1 MYSVCSTVLV
11 ELLAQARATR
21 QAAGSTISS
30 LGSLDESLIKLKS
43 KLKPGTIKLYE
54 KKVFTNININM

>member
-1 MYSVCSTVLV
+1 MYRVCRTVLV

-30 LGSLDESLIKLKS
+30 LGSLGESLIKLKS
-43 KLKPGTIKLYE
+43 KLNPGTIKLYE
-54 KKVFTNININM
+54 KKVFTNFNINI